1 MVRAR
6 LNQTSYHR
14 GDQVE
19 LQVSASETTRT
30 IVARMYGVAPVRL
43 TWNADARSNTGE
55 FRIPADLPAGE
66 YRVVFTAEDFAH
78 NIGTQEV
85 TLAVLP

>member
-1 MVRAR
+1 VDVGA
-6 LNQTSYHR
+6 
-14 GDQVE
+14 
-19 LQVSASETTRT
+19 SATTRT
-30 IVARMYGVAPVRL
+30 IVARMYGVAPVRI

-55 FRIPADLPAGE
+55 FRIPNDLPAGQ
-66 YRVVFTAEDFAH
+66 YRLIVSAEDFAH